1 MNTES
6 GQGKI
11 EVAGQDAATR
21 GGASGRRQI
30 SSVPPLSTEL
40 PSRSPRVLSFLTIMA
55 ILALAG
61 VARLTGAPDF
71 LAVALVA
78 VGVALLFVLVRAFR
92 AENRAVSIVAESEAR
107 NRVEIEGLA
116 DRMWELQESEERLRG
131 LVDALGDLV
140 VHRDRH
146 GGIVYTNKV
155 FADLIGADRRDLVG
169 QTLAELGVE
178 VGVVP
183 DAAFADGECLSST
196 DVSIRTATG
205 IRWFSWIE
213 LSVLDKS
220 NDQVSHRAIARD
232 ITSRK
237 LAETALISA
246 RERAE
251 FASQAKSRFLATVSH
266 EIRTP
271 MNGIMGMAK
280 LLADTEVSPEQRT
293 YVGAISTSASAL
305 LALIE
310 DLLDYS
316 KIEAG
321 RFDAEP
327 QPMSP
332 REIADNVVELMAA
345 KAFAKGIGM
354 ASHVARDVPQMIT
367 ADPGRVRQILLNL
380 IGNAVKFT
388 DTGGVMLTVTKTG
401 AGTTPAI
408 RFSVVDTGSGL
419 QKSDAER
426 IFNEFEQGDGSSTR
440 QHGGAGLGLA
450 ISKRLVASMGGT
462 ISVTSEPGKGSD
474 FYFEIP
480 ANDATDAPQMHGA
493 VLDGRKVVV
502 LSRNAVEAEAIAMTV
517 RAYGGIVDIAT
528 TEAQAAALADGCSA
542 LLVDAAIEKSD
553 GRVLKRLRQLGF
565 AGADAITHDR
575 ADRPRHARRIPGQR
589 LLHLPGATGAQRDPA
604 SGSARRRR
612 HRAGAAARDRRQ
624 DQCQGAPRQQQAA
637 GPGHPCRRGQRHQR
651 DAGARYPAEGGAP
664 GRHRGQRQG
673 GRRGRHRQRPQ
684 APLRCHPDG
693 PAHAG
698 HGRSRR
704 HRRDPALRGRDRHA
718 RRSRSWCCRP
728 TARKRPAM
736 PCWRMARAA
745 SSPSRSIR
753 RRWCAPSR
761 NARPRNQPADREPLL
776 SRLNFRRSGEA
787 LSCRPDQVIVTV
799 LLQIVR
805 IPAERDGSKEN
816 HPCKP
821 LCRIVTPVCPLP
833 RRYCLL
839 ETLSETRPFVAPLG
853 RIGALEV
860 RLARSASEIAA
871 AQEVRYRVFYDE
883 LGASPVDPDGASGRD
898 ADRFDAVCD
907 HLLVFDEFASRPGPP
922 QDRRHLSA
930 AAPGEAPRRR
940 AASIPRTNSN

>member
-380 IGNAVKFT
+380 LGNAVKFT

-517 RAYGGIVDIAT
+517 RAYGGIVGIAT

-565 AGADAITHDR
+565 AGADAITMIAPTDR
-575 ADRPRHARRIPGQR
+575 GMLGEFR
-589 LLHLPGATGAQRDPA
+589 A
-604 SGSARRRR
+604 SGYSTFLARPVRSETLLRVLL
-612 HRAGAAARDRRQ
+612 AAVAT
-624 DQCQGAPRQQQAA
+624 A
-637 GPGHPCRRGQRHQR
+637 
-651 DAGARYPAEGGAP
+651 
-664 GRHRGQRQG
+664 
-673 GRRGRHRQRPQ
+673 Q
-684 APLRCHPDG
+684 APLRATVDRTNAKAPRANNRLPGLAILVAEDNDIN
-693 PAHAG
+693 AMLARATLLKAG
-698 HGRSRR
+698 HRVDIVGNGKAAVEAVTGSGRKRR
-704 HRRDPALRGRDRHA
+704 YDVILMDLHMPVMDGLDAIAAIRRYEEETGIAPVPIMVLSADSQEKTRHA
-718 RRSRSWCCRP
+718 
-728 TARKRPAM
+728 
-736 PCWRMARAA
+736 
-745 SSPSRSIR
+745 
-753 RRWCAPSR
+753 
-761 NARPRNQPADREPLL
+761 
-776 SRLNFRRSGEA
+776 
-787 LSCRPDQVIVTV
+787 V
-799 LLQIVR
+799 L
-805 IPAERDGSKEN
+805 A
-816 HPCKP
+816 H
-821 LCRIVTPVCPLP
+821 
-833 RRYCLL
+833 
-839 ETLSETRPFVAPLG
+839 
-853 RIGALEV
+853 
-860 RLARSASEIAA
+860 
-871 AQEVRYRVFYDE
+871 
-883 LGASPVDPDGASGRD
+883 GASGFVTKPLD
-898 ADRFDAVCD
+898 PEA
-907 HLLVFDEFASRPGPP
+907 LVRTVEER
-922 QDRRHLSA
+922 A
-930 AAPGEAPRRR
+930 AA
-940 AASIPRTNSN
+940 